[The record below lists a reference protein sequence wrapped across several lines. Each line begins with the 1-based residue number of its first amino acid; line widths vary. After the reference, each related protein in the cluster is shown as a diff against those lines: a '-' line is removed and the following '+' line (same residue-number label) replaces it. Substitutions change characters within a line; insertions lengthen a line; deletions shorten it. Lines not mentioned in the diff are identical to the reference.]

1 MFIVDNRF
9 IKNVFNEIYIYKI
22 KETRKDRY
30 MRQIVANAMF
40 KLYVYKGVIKG
51 MAGKR
56 KITKLP

>member
-1 MFIVDNRF
+1 
-9 IKNVFNEIYIYKI
+9 
-22 KETRKDRY
+22 

-56 KITKLP
+56 KITKLPQSDRTSRQ